1 MEAVS
6 AARGTFAGVPLFAKG
21 FRPFFL
27 LAALWAGV
35 ALPLWL
41 IAYRGLLSVGT
52 YVAPTYWHAH
62 EMVFGYAIAV
72 VAGFL
77 LTAAGNWTQRETLV
91 GAPLFALSVL
101 WVLGRVTMF
110 ASAALP
116 PAVVAGSNLL
126 FLPVLSVVL
135 ARVIYGARSRRNYG
149 IPIVVAAL
157 FAAQLLVHLDALGL
171 FPGGQR
177 LGVWLGVDLLV
188 LLILVIGGRII
199 PLFTRNATGAAT
211 QNRVWLD
218 RGALAA
224 MALLVA
230 ADAVNANG
238 LVVAMLA
245 GVTGLLAAARA
256 VSWGAGS
263 TLRKPILW
271 VLHVGYAFV
280 PVGLLLRALGAAM
293 PVVSPSLALHALTVG
308 AIGVL
313 TFGMMVRVALGHTG
327 RPIQASSTMTA
338 AMVLMVSSALVRVV
352 GPLVAPAHTWQSLHS
367 AGTLWSLAFLLFLVQ
382 LGRALVAPRAD
393 GKPG

>member
-1 MEAVS
+1 MDAVS
-6 AARGTFAGVPLFAKG
+6 DARDSSPRFALFAKG

-41 IAYRGLLSVGT
+41 IVYRGMLSVGT
-52 YVAPTYWHAH
+52 YVAPMYWHAH

-77 LTAAGNWTQRETLV
+77 LTAAGNWTHRETLV
-91 GAPLFALSVL
+91 GAPLFALSAL

-126 FLPVLSVVL
+126 FLPVLCVVL
-135 ARVIYGARSRRNYG
+135 ARAIYGARSRRNYG
-149 IPIVVAAL
+149 IPILIAAL
-157 FAAQLLVHLDALGL
+157 FAAQLLVHLDALG
-171 FPGGQR
+171 FWPGGQR

-188 LLILVIGGRII
+188 LLILLIGGRVI
-199 PLFTRNATGAAT
+199 PLFTRNATGAT
-211 QNRVWLD
+211 TTNRVWLD
-218 RGALAA
+218 RGALGA
-224 MALLVA
+224 MVLLVA

-238 LVVAMLA
+238 VVVATLA
-245 GVTGLLAAARA
+245 GVAGLLAAARA
-256 VSWGAGS
+256 VSWGAGR
-263 TLRKPILW
+263 TLKKPILW

-280 PVGLLLRALGAAM
+280 PAGLLLRALGAVV
-293 PVVSPSLALHALTVG
+293 PVVAPSLALHALTVG

-327 RPIQASSTMTA
+327 RPIQASPTMA
-338 AMVLMVSSALVRVV
+338 VALVLLVLSALVRVV
-352 GPLVAPAHTWQSLHS
+352 GPLVAPAYTWQSLHS
-367 AGTLWSLAFLLFLVQ
+367 AGTLWSVAFLLFLVQ
-382 LGRALVAPRAD
+382 LGRVLMIPRAD